1 MTMQKRSLSSH
12 AILALCVAAGAARA
26 ELPDAEF
33 HHVRNLVLPGQD
45 DSQWLNVSWLP
56 ATNIWEARQKAAREG
71 KPILLW
77 YMAGEPLG
85 AC

>member
-1 MTMQKRSLSSH
+1 MRLHTIPSSI
-12 AILALCVAAGAARA
+12 AILLIAAASPAAD
-26 ELPDAEF
+26 LPDDKFQSLHA
-33 HHVRNLVLPGQD
+33 LILPGKD
-45 DSQWLNVSWLP
+45 DSQWMNVSWLP

>member
-1 MTMQKRSLSSH
+1 MRPNTIQSSIAVWLIAAASASAESPDHNLEFLH
-12 AILALCVAAGAARA
+12 ALT
-26 ELPDAEF
+26 
-33 HHVRNLVLPGQD
+33 LPGKN
-45 DSQWLNVSWLP
+45 DSQWMNVSWLP
-56 ATNIWEARQKAAREG
+56 ATNIWEARQKAARDG

>member
-1 MTMQKRSLSSH
+1 MRRRSTGICGAVAVL
-12 AILALCVAAGAARA
+12 AIVAAAANA
-26 ELPDAEF
+26 DLPHERF
-33 HHVRNLVLPGQD
+33 ESLHSLILPGKD
-45 DSQWLNVSWLP
+45 DSQWMNVTWLP
-56 ATNIWEARQKAAREG
+56 ATNIWEARQKAAKEG